1 MVRKSHIKL
10 TGLIFC
16 LSLIASWS
24 IGQTPFFLSVDAF
37 PDDQEIFAISQDA
50 NGRMIISTSRGVF
63 RFNGYRSSEIPVF
76 GIKGDPII
84 EFVLFR
90 ERLIG
95 LTKTGNLLTYTGD
108 SWQLLQITG
117 LKTSLQ
123 HIELYKDHLLANSR
137 TEIFEIDLENN
148 KIQVSRSIPFTDKN
162 VKANAVTT
170 YKGVAYALLNTGEIV
185 DIQNESAWSLPNNKG
200 RQLIGYEKELFILP
214 EQMRYETVYRFNG
227 SDFRILGSLSAK
239 ESGFIGKGEL
249 LAGKLFITSSSGV
262 YVYSHPRATKADFWN
277 FSTKVNDVY
286 LDEVGNTWLAT
297 SSKGLLLIPAGKH
310 QLLFNQPVASI
321 SGGESIYFTDL
332 YGKIYTIQGGSVQVK
347 GQLASNEGNWL
358 HVDAQGA
365 YYFTEHGIH
374 SFNGNHV
381 YVTENLKQIFRLKDG
396 SWIQATGAGLYW
408 WPSMS
413 LERWMKPAK
422 REKGRTLLSHV
433 SILQAAVNTNRD
445 EFLVATDAGLYW
457 FTDSLKKLEIT
468 HYKKKVNAI
477 QITFLENSW
486 FVLTSDN
493 MLHEIKNGLVL
504 RSRHLGGKGNTVV
517 CKKLL
522 AVGDWLY
529 YLTDKGVYR
538 TKGINDPIYSL
549 ASVMGYDGLSILD
562 FTVHQDQIYLVT
574 PIGLL
579 KYAWGKPV
587 VSDVHLV
594 MGKLIGTKLK
604 DSNSGEIVFAAGERL
619 VVVPVEVVDLNN
631 VHRFVLQYRLYKK
644 GEIGY
649 WNTISTQ
656 TEKISFPHL
665 DAGTYVVEVRLFDP
679 YSGMQ
684 TAMNAQ
690 SFTIEKSWWENT
702 WLHLVVG
709 FLLGLISFLLA
720 RRFIAKK

>member
-1 MVRKSHIKL
+1 M
-10 TGLIFC
+10 
-16 LSLIASWS
+16 
-24 IGQTPFFLSVDAF
+24 GQTPFYLSVDAF
-37 PDDQEIFAISQDA
+37 PNDQEIFAISQDA
-50 NGRMIISTSRGVF
+50 NGRMIISTSQGVF
-63 RFNGYRSSEIPVF
+63 RFNGYKSSEIPVA
-76 GIKGDPII
+76 GVKGDPII
-84 EFVLFR
+84 EFVLYH

-95 LTKTGNLLTYTGD
+95 LTKTGNLLTYTGE
-108 SWQLLQITG
+108 SWQLLQIAG
-117 LKTSLQ
+117 LKASLQ
-123 HIELYKDHLLANSR
+123 HIELYDDHMLANSK

-148 KIQVSRSIPFTDKN
+148 KIQVNREIPFTDKQ

-200 RQLIGYEKELFILP
+200 RQLIGFDKELFILP
-214 EQMRYETVYRFNG
+214 EQMKYETVYRFNG
-227 SDFRILGSLSAK
+227 SDFRILGSLSSK
-239 ESGFIGKGEL
+239 ESGYIGKGEL
-249 LAGKLFITSSSGV
+249 LDGKLYVTSSSGV
-262 YVYSHPRATKADFWN
+262 YVYRYPKAPKAEFWN

-321 SGGESIYFTDL
+321 SGGEAIYFTDL
-332 YGKIYTIQGGSVQVK
+332 YGKIYSIQHGAVQSK

-358 HVDAQGA
+358 HADAQGG
-365 YYFTEHGIH
+365 YYFTEHGVHTFDDDHI
-374 SFNGNHV
+374 
-381 YVTENLKQIFRLKDG
+381 YVTENLKHVFQLKNG
-396 SWIQATGAGLYW
+396 SWIQATGAGIQW

-413 LERWMKPAK
+413 LERWMKPKK
-422 REKGRTLLSHV
+422 REKVRTLLSNV
-433 SILQAAVNTNRD
+433 SILQAATNKKRD

-457 FTDSLKKLEIT
+457 FNDSLKKLEIT
-468 HYKKKVNAI
+468 HYKKKLNAI
-477 QITFLENSW
+477 QITFLESSW

-493 MLHEIKNGLVL
+493 MLHEIKNGRVL
-504 RSRHLGGKGNTVV
+504 RSRHLGGKGNAVI

-538 TKGINDPIYSL
+538 TKGINEPIHSL
-549 ASVMGYDGLSILD
+549 ASVMGFDGLSILD
-562 FTVHQDQIYLVT
+562 FTVHQNQIFLVT

-579 KYAWGKPV
+579 KYVWGKPV

-594 MGKLIGTKLK
+594 MGKLIGTKPK
-604 DSNSGEIVFAAGERL
+604 ESSTGEVVFEAGERL
-619 VVVPVEVVDLNN
+619 IVVPVEVVDLNN

-644 GEIGY
+644 GESGY

-690 SFTIEKSWWENT
+690 SFTIEKNWWENT
-702 WLHLVVG
+702 WFHILVGAILGAVLMLG
-709 FLLGLISFLLA
+709 F
-720 RRFIAKK
+720 RKIASNRN